1 MLLIPLCQSRW
12 STEHSLLILTDP
24 IWGTDKTYLTDSV
37 DLRCEEEDESQ
48 EKNEQIEIANSG
60 NSIATSITW
69 VRKQIEAL
77 SQLKLQNVK
86 TPGISKKK
94 TCH

>member
-1 MLLIPLCQSRW
+1 MKR
-12 STEHSLLILTDP
+12 
-24 IWGTDKTYLTDSV
+24 K
-37 DLRCEEEDESQ
+37 DESQ

-77 SQLKLQNVK
+77 SQLQLQNVK
-86 TPGISKKK
+86 TLGRSKTKPFIHFDNAFHVFPPK
-94 TCH
+94 L